1 MCGQDAPASCFLKG
15 PEVSASKVRSLTQMQ
30 WSKPLGRRRS
40 QGSGCLEDLLGQ
52 ADLVV
57 SDVMADVG
65 LPERT
70 FVSVGGVW

>member
-1 MCGQDAPASCFLKG
+1 M
-15 PEVSASKVRSLTQMQ
+15 R
-30 WSKPLGRRRS
+30 
-40 QGSGCLEDLLGQ
+40 GSGCLEDLLGQ